1 MAIDGDQDL
10 AYFTEANSA
19 ETVIARMAGC
29 PDPRLK
35 EVMAVVIRHLHAAI
49 KEVEPSLEEWMAA
62 IEFLTATGQMCSDWR
77 QEYILLSDV
86 LGVSMLVDA
95 INHRKPS
102 GATES
107 TVLGPFHV
115 AHAPARAPGDNI
127 CLDGKGEPLLV
138 SGRVQDALGRPI
150 EGATLDVWQANAEG
164 FYDVQQ
170 KGIQPDMN
178 LRGRFR
184 TDALGRYWFRSV
196 KPRHYPIPHD
206 GPVGKLLKR
215 LARHP
220 NRPAHIHIIATADGF
235 EPVTTHVFTPDDPY
249 LGSDAVFGVKKSLI
263 GDFVRHDD
271 PARAAEVGLGNP
283 FWTLEAD
290 LVLAPAGDRAHAA

>member
-1 MAIDGDQDL
+1 MAIDRDQDL

-19 ETVIARMAGC
+19 ETVIARMADC

-49 KEVEPSLEEWMAA
+49 KEVEPTMAEWLAA

-77 QEYILLSDV
+77 QEYILLSDI

-95 INHRKPS
+95 INHHKPS

-115 AHAPARAPGDNI
+115 AGAPERAQGDSI

-138 SGRVQDALGRPI
+138 SGQVRDPDGRPI
-150 EGATLDVWQANAEG
+150 EGARLDVWQANADG

-184 TDALGRYWFRSV
+184 TDARGRYRFRSA

-206 GPVGKLLKR
+206 GPVGQLLQR

-220 NRPAHIHIIATADGF
+220 NRPAHIHIIAAAPGF
-235 EPVTTHVFTPDDPY
+235 EPVTTHIFTPDDPY
-249 LGSDAVFGVKKSLI
+249 LGSDAVFGVKQSLI

-271 PARAAEVGLGNP
+271 PARAAELGLGNP
-283 FWTLEAD
+283 FWTVEAD
-290 LVLAPAGDRAHAA
+290 LVLVPAP